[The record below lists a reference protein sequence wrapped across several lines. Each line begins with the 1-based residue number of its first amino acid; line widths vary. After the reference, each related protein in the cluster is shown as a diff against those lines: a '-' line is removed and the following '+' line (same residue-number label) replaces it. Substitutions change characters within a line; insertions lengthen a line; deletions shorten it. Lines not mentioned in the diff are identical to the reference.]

1 MPERQTRDEELDK
14 TLELLKKGEGDA
26 PGQESSD
33 DLAWLDE
40 EELPRAQ
47 EEAPAG
53 PDVLARVEEGAELD
67 PDDLATLVE
76 NLEEGGLDT
85 AQVRSGLSE
94 ELQEALRIAEGTE
107 GEAERF
113 AAKTVGWSALQQV
126 PFLADYAFGIGKRS
140 RQQIRK
146 LESEVPQGLSEAQE
160 QAFAAQEAEV
170 GARSREWRMRQQS
183 LEASKGEQVSARD
196 LQRTRDAMRKEL
208 QEGAT
213 KIGLT
218 KTITDITLENQQEA
232 QRQSDLDQQAQFQ
245 SLYFN
250 QLIATP
256 LAETIGSVGEFHA
269 KRAAYRAAPDVKSSI
284 EKLREQGVS
293 DEDIAGMLFLALEKR
308 PAERKK
314 YLSEIATAYT
324 SLGDEGEAR
333 ARNGAGAP
341 EEEVSVAAAQEATT
355 ASVPEGEDWELPG
368 NPPGTNIIGPFT
380 LYSAD
385 GGTYDQD
392 FQYYW
397 NNERQEFI
405 AFPWN
410 GSNMTKID
418 RTNAEAN
425 QKLQASYNL
434 WQQSQQPGE

>member
-1 MPERQTRDEELDK
+1 MPERQTREEHLAEAEK
-14 TLELLKKGEGDA
+14 RLREGGGEEVVA
-26 PGQESSD
+26 TGQESED
-33 DLAWLDE
+33 DLAWLDD

-67 PDDLATLVE
+67 PDDLATLVD
-76 NLEEGGLDT
+76 NLKEGGLDT

-126 PFLADYAFGIGKRS
+126 PFMADYAFGIGKRS
-140 RQQIRK
+140 RQQIRA

-160 QAFAAQEAEV
+160 QAFAAQEAGV

-183 LEASKGEQVSARD
+183 LEASKGKQVSARD

-208 QEGAT
+208 EEGAT

-218 KTITDITLENQQEA
+218 KTITDITLENQQKA
-232 QRQSDLDQQAQFQ
+232 QIQSDLDQHAQFQ
-245 SLYFN
+245 SIYFN
-250 QLIATP
+250 KLIATP
-256 LAETIGSVGEFHA
+256 LAETIGSVAEF
-269 KRAAYRAAPDVKSSI
+269 KGKMDAYRAAPDVKSSI
-284 EKLREQGVS
+284 EKLREQGVP

-308 PAERKK
+308 PVERKK

-333 ARNGAGAP
+333 AQSAVRAAEPSPGEQAEVERTATVPAGQVGIWQLPRNGVG
-341 EEEVSVAAAQEATT
+341 VH
-355 ASVPEGEDWELPG
+355 
-368 NPPGTNIIGPFT
+368 GPFE
-380 LYSAD
+380 LEGD
-385 GGTYDQD
+385 ETYN
-392 FQYYW
+392 YYW
-397 NNERQEFI
+397 DDGPKQYIAYAKGQHGMISIRQD
-405 AFPWN
+405 
-410 GSNMTKID
+410 NM
-418 RTNAEAN
+418 EAN
-425 QKLQASYNL
+425 NKLKPAFDQWRNTQA
-434 WQQSQQPGE
+434 QQPGE